1 VVLIELLMYIAII
14 AITRLARPQ
23 MTKLCYNRRPEKHG
37 ALVQGLIKLAAIVA
51 MVAAYTIP
59 FFIIPCTVHPIIGW
73 SLYLFG
79 VLAFSS
85 AVINAF
91 LLPPLAVLTAWLG
104 MVGMLFV
111 MAYPWYHDGIARILV
126 VVAYAF
132 CSAPFLWASL
142 VRVIDSFK
150 QCSRGIHTS
159 PDLVNQHRRLNSA
172 SCSDSFV

>member
-1 VVLIELLMYIAII
+1 
-14 AITRLARPQ
+14 
-23 MTKLCYNRRPEKHG
+23 
-37 ALVQGLIKLAAIVA
+37 
-51 MVAAYTIP
+51 
-59 FFIIPCTVHPIIGW
+59 
-73 SLYLFG
+73 LYLFG

-142 VRVIDSFK
+142 VRVIDSLQTMLERDPYF
-150 QCSRGIHTS
+150 
-159 PDLVNQHRRLNSA
+159 PRLSEPA
-172 SCSDSFV
+172 QETEFSKLF